1 MWSYKTHIDG
11 GPFMCYRLILY
22 QAFIQPYPTMATYYL
37 ALAYNQASGQARTR
51 IMGGQ
56 GTRKMSFAFLLFAGY
71 FSMYC
76 VNLWLQWSYWLRLG
90 NGRTREAFRTAL
102 LLKALRMP
110 EHQRPLPGYFSGVV
124 VPRVDELVDCWHQF
138 FVLCGI
144 PFASTT
150 TMHSPPPAPRML
162 DDHEL
167 PRPPIARNEKG
178 LGSTWSDA

>member
-1 MWSYKTHIDG
+1 MNPPVRAPPVPRRPGLFAEQWFRFPPGKWPGGAGCDASPVQIWLGFIRYMWSYKTHVDG

-22 QAFIQPYPTMATYYL
+22 QAFIQTYPTMATYYL

-90 NGRTREAFRTAL
+90 NGRTREAFDA
-102 LLKALRMP
+102 
-110 EHQRPLPGYFSGVV
+110 
-124 VPRVDELVDCWHQF
+124 
-138 FVLCGI
+138 
-144 PFASTT
+144 ASLT
-150 TMHSPPPAPRML
+150 RL
-162 DDHEL
+162 
-167 PRPPIARNEKG
+167 
-178 LGSTWSDA
+178 

>member
-22 QAFIQPYPTMATYYL
+22 QAFIQTYPTMATYYL

-90 NGRTREAFRTAL
+90 NGRTREAFDAASLTRTLTGGTARRRRGTEVETRRRR
-102 LLKALRMP
+102 AGS
-110 EHQRPLPGYFSGVV
+110 E
-124 VPRVDELVDCWHQF
+124 
-138 FVLCGI
+138 
-144 PFASTT
+144 
-150 TMHSPPPAPRML
+150 PPYC
-162 DDHEL
+162 
-167 PRPPIARNEKG
+167 
-178 LGSTWSDA
+178 